1 MATVRILDDGS
12 VCFEGIASQLLQI
25 LGRMHE
31 ASESGNPDVE
41 ERLFPAPVLDS
52 TNNHI
57 AEDWKAFVEPD
68 LQAGFL
74 SAREAVSA
82 DLRSA
87 KKMEDGALSFRI
99 PPKHLDHWLNA
110 LTQSRLAL
118 ASLHRFTDDDM
129 NRAPGDLDDPR
140 EFALMQSGI
149 YGSMLEWLVSIVD

>member
-1 MATVRILDDGS
+1 MASVRILDDGS
-12 VCFEGIASQLLQI
+12 VSFEGIAPQLLQI

-41 ERLFPAPVLDS
+41 ERLFPSPVSDS
-52 TNNHI
+52 LHDPV

-68 LQAGFL
+68 LQAEFL
-74 SAREAVSA
+74 SARAAVTA
-82 DLRSA
+82 DLRGA
-87 KKMEDGALSFRI
+87 EKMEDGNFSFRI
-99 PPKHLDHWLNA
+99 PPKHLDHWLSA

-129 NRAPGDLDDPR
+129 NRSPGDLDDPR

-149 YGSMLEWLVSIVD
+149 YGSMLEWLVSIMD